1 LKTKDLK
8 YFSFFLFFLLLLAC
22 STKKDKFINRKF
34 QALNTKFNV
43 LYHGNVALTKGVIE
57 VKTQNKDNFWEIL
70 PVERMQVSAENILPG
85 QSKNANFER
94 AELKATKA
102 IQKRSM
108 NIEGKEKNSQI
119 DEAYLLLGKSRYYDQ
134 RFIPALEAFNYI
146 LYKYPE
152 SDKIFEAKIWREK
165 TNMRLENDAL
175 AVKNLRKLLK
185 DIKVKDQIFA
195 DANATLTQAFL
206 NLGQKDSAMI
216 CLKAATTFTKINEE
230 KSRYRF
236 ILGQLYNELGFK
248 DSAFVAFQSVI
259 DMKRKSARSYVI
271 QSHGKQT
278 QVFDPK
284 KGDTLLFNEKYKKLL
299 ADRENRPF
307 LDVLNHQLGLYY
319 DRNKNNKKA
328 VIYYN
333 KSLRTKSTDQ
343 YLVASNYR
351 NLAKINFDN
360 AKYQTAGQYYDST
373 LVNLTVKTKE
383 YNAIKKKRENLAD
396 VIKYEA
402 IAQRNDSVLNVLSL
416 SADDQKGFYEDYIA
430 KIKKADK
437 EKAALEKE
445 KADKAAR
452 IAGNSNAEDDPIVG
466 KSISS
471 SRSDASGIAPPSF
484 GPKAT
489 SDDANTFY
497 FYNPSTVAYGKL
509 EFKKKWGDRSLKGNW
524 RLFSEQAKLS
534 PNDVVTEK
542 ETTDAKEEDSKEKSV
557 EPKYTVDFYLKQLP
571 TTQKVIDSLAKER
584 NFAYYQL
591 GVIYKEK
598 FKEYKL
604 ASSKLEQLLKNNPEE
619 RLILPAMYNLFKIY
633 EITDKEMALVM
644 KNKIIAQYPNSRYAQ
659 ILSNGN
665 LNQSS
670 LNESPDVAYQKLYKR
685 YLDGDYYKVLDQV
698 TKYIDQFTG
707 EEIAPKFELL
717 KAHTVGK
724 LKGLTEYK
732 TALNFVALNYPNV
745 EEGKNAEQ
753 LLATNI
759 PVFEKMKFYA
769 TKPASWKIIYKVR
782 NIDSLKTKSLID
794 IVTKFAAERTIDI
807 LKSSMDIYSMTE
819 SFVVIHGFKTEEKAN
834 NVATILRDYKD
845 YNIADIAV
853 VISNENYK
861 IVQIKKNLADYLVT
875 PKTAPLPEQPAA
887 PQPTNPNSNPANPN
901 KTQNKV
907 ISPPPGMNII
917 DGDDPPPTNES
928 SPERE
933 VPTMPKK
940 P

>member
-1 LKTKDLK
+1 M
-8 YFSFFLFFLLLLAC
+8 LAC

-43 LYHGNVALTKGVIE
+43 LYHGNVALAKGVIE
-57 VKTQNKDNFWEIL
+57 VKTLNKDNFWDIL

-146 LYKYPE
+146 LNKYPE

-175 AVKNLRKLLK
+175 AVKNLTKLLK
-185 DIKVKDQIFA
+185 DIKVKDQIYA

-206 NLGQKDSAMI
+206 NLGQKDSAVI
-216 CLKAATTFTKINEE
+216 CLKSATTFTKINEE

-236 ILGQLYNELGFK
+236 ILGQLYNELGYK
-248 DSAFVAFQSVI
+248 DSAFVTFQSVI

-271 QSHGKQT
+271 HSHGKQT

-284 KGDTLLFNEKYKKLL
+284 KGDTLLFNEKYKNLL
-299 ADRENRPF
+299 EDRENRPF
-307 LDVLNHQLGLYY
+307 LDVINHQLALYY

-328 VIYYN
+328 IIYYN

-402 IAQRNDSVLNVLSL
+402 IAQRNDSVLNVLAL
-416 SADDQKGFYEDYIA
+416 SKDDQKGFYENYIA
-430 KIKKADK
+430 KIKKADR

-445 KADKAAR
+445 KADKASR
-452 IAGNSNAEDDPIVG
+452 LAGNLNADDDPIVG

-471 SRSDASGIAPPSF
+471 SKSDASGIAPPTF
-484 GPKAT
+484 GPKPT

-497 FYNPSTVAYGKL
+497 FYNPSTVAYGKI

-534 PNDVVTEK
+534 PNDVATEK
-542 ETTDAKEEDSKEKSV
+542 ENADAKEEDVKEKAV

-571 TTQKVIDSLAKER
+571 TAQKATDSLAKER

-604 ASSKLEQLLKNNPEE
+604 ASNKLEQLLKNNPEE

-659 ILSNGN
+659 ILSTGN

-685 YLDGDYYKVLDQV
+685 YLAGDYYKVLDQV

-769 TKPASWKIIYKVR
+769 KKPASWKIIYKVR
-782 NIDSLKTKSLID
+782 NIDSLRTKSLLN
-794 IVTKFAAERTIDI
+794 IVTKFAAERTIDK
-807 LKSSMDIYSMTE
+807 LKSSIDIYSMTE

-834 NVATILRDYKD
+834 NVVTILRDYKD
-845 YNIADIAV
+845 YNIANIAI

-861 IVQIKKNLADYLVT
+861 IVQIKKNLADYLAT
-875 PKTAPLPEQPAA
+875 PKTAPLPDEPFA

-907 ISPPPGMNII
+907 IAPPPGMNVI
-917 DGDDPPPTNES
+917 DGDDPPPSNES
-928 SPERE
+928 SPEKE
-933 VPTMPKK
+933 PPTMPKK